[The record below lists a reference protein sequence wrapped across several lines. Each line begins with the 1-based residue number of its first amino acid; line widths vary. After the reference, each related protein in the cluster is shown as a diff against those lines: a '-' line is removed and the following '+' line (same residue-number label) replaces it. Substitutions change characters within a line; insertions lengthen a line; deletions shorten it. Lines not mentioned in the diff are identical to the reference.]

1 MSEFGLSEKER
12 VEALVESA
20 YQVARERRRSGS
32 GDGSLVFKMAREL
45 EALYGRVYGTG
56 GLLYQLEM
64 TKNMLD
70 FYRDLAEEEEEEKD
84 GGVEGDQS
92 ES

>member
-20 YQVARERRRSGS
+20 YQVARERRRSGTDGS
-32 GDGSLVFKMAREL
+32 GLSGSLVFRMAREL
-45 EALYGRVYGTG
+45 EGLYEKVYGVG

-70 FYRDLAEEEEEEKD
+70 FYRDLAESEA
-84 GGVEGDQS
+84 EGDDQS
-92 ES
+92 KD

>member
-1 MSEFGLSEKER
+1 MSELGLSEKER

-20 YQVARERRRSGS
+20 YQVARERRRSGD
-32 GDGSLVFKMAREL
+32 GAGSLVFRMAREL
-45 EALYGRVYGTG
+45 EGLYEKVYGDR

-70 FYRDLAEEEEEEKD
+70 FYRDLAEETE
-84 GGVEGDQS
+84 VEGSGDQS
-92 ES
+92 KD